1 MVFDVPAMDEQK
13 EYAFLFT
20 NESPGGRVVHFG
32 LHTGEREKSYTLPEW
47 DLDSNNNLIERP
59 KAESSDKVDED

>member
-1 MVFDVPAMDEQK
+1 M
-13 EYAFLFT
+13 
-20 NESPGGRVVHFG
+20 VHFG